1 MAKESLDARPIARS
15 QTVLNTS
22 AASEGVGDGD
32 VARRARRGYDAG
44 ASEGP
49 PQQTR
54 KRRRRERRERRRGR
68 REEVIVRDRERTP
81 KTQEV
86 LKSGDGTERHVAAG
100 ERQKASDQDG
110 RAQMTRTIRLAKAR
124 REKAHRLGV
133 DNHKSRSRAKRSNL
147 GRASRR
153 RHGEQKRQ
161 FALMSD
167 KIERARR

>member
-1 MAKESLDARPIARS
+1 MAEERLCPCPIACC
-15 QTVLNTS
+15 QTVLNTC
-22 AASEGVGDGD
+22 ATSESVGDGD

-54 KRRRRERRERRRGR
+54 KRRRRERRKRRRGR
-68 REEVIVRDRERTP
+68 REEVIVRDRERAP
-81 KTQEV
+81 KTQKV
-86 LKSGDGTERHVAAG
+86 LRGGDGAERHVAAG
-100 ERQKASDQDG
+100 ERRKASDQDG

-147 GRASRR
+147 GRAPRGS
-153 RHGEQKRQ
+153 HCE
-161 FALMSD
+161 
-167 KIERARR
+167 